1 MWTVPIF
8 LETYPSGRT
17 LSTGYDG
24 ANRAVW
30 LQGLSDG
37 SATNYIG
44 NPNSSSTWAQYWPHG
59 AVYYF
64 IRGNSVW
71 HAASYNN
78 RLQPTESYEAV
89 NNNSGQM
96 LFVSCPNWG
105 VNNNQN
111 VYSLCPTASQTNDN
125 GNLQSYAELQ
135 GGPGYS
141 QFLQF
146 NQSFT
151 YDGANRLASITDGS
165 NTRTFNYDSYGNMAV
180 TANNG
185 FSQNGVTPSSTS
197 QFNSLN
203 RLSTTGYDAAGNQL
217 GLPSYCSNCLS
228 YDAENRQTAYSYGAN
243 TTNYLYDAVGQRV
256 EKTASGNAAT
266 LFVYDAFG
274 QLAAEYATTVQTG
287 LPCTTCYLSFDHLG
301 SLRLMTDQNANVV
314 ARHDYLPFGEEIF
327 SGSAGRN
334 SDFDKNDSS
343 NNKFSGQYR
352 DPESGLDFFNARYFG
367 APLGRF
373 LSPDPGNAGADA
385 YHPQS
390 WNAYAYVR
398 NNPLAMVDPT
408 GKDGCNVFNGT
419 YEGSGSNFPC
429 LLNSDPGAPP
439 SQYDASQHYPSPA
452 ESPTSIAGGPG
463 VAVGSMI
470 GYQSPELAE
479 GEAAYLSNVRS
490 VIGWVAGDD
499 PVTAMAFAPNDPVS
513 PSACQSKILNAA
525 NNQFGTNYTDANVLK
540 SSFNYSTGAPPG
552 QGTLNLNI
560 SGSTAGVSTGYYPV
574 NWWTYVIGYGP
585 TLHVVSG
592 PGGHGGLDSQQTL
605 KFGPNQATFHIDSG
619 YPYNPIGAFSHWLL
633 NMTNAGGYPGC

>member
-71 HAASYNN
+71 HEASYNN

-111 VYSLCPTASQTNDN
+111 VYSLCPAASQTNDN

-343 NNKFSGQYR
+343 NNKFTGQYR

-398 NNPLAMVDPT
+398 NNPLNAVDPFGLFEEDADGTGVSDIGGSGGPLPTACSDCTVTVDGGSPGPVDPT
-408 GKDGCNVFNGT
+408 SVGPDSGGICVGCVGPVFTVTGT
-419 YEGSGSNFPC
+419 GV
-429 LLNSDPGAPP
+429 APR
-439 SQYDASQHYPSPA
+439 PA
-452 ESPTSIAGGPG
+452 KPVSVSPTSGLNGIAAIFPPKTKVCYSDAVAATGMDLAQNVQDARYLANTFWYGTPG
-463 VAVGSMI
+463 QAIDAAKTYLNLVGTN
-470 GYQSPELAE
+470 GAWDPKDWPTTTQSQYETFTTA
-479 GEAAYLSNVRS
+479 GNVNFGATCAQFGL
-490 VIGWVAGDD
+490 GWVGNRF
-499 PVTAMAFAPNDPVS
+499 VSLAP
-513 PSACQSKILNAA
+513 A
-525 NNQFGTNYTDANVLK
+525 
-540 SSFNYSTGAPPG
+540 
-552 QGTLNLNI
+552 
-560 SGSTAGVSTGYYPV
+560 
-574 NWWTYVIGYGP
+574 
-585 TLHVVSG
+585 
-592 PGGHGGLDSQQTL
+592 
-605 KFGPNQATFHIDSG
+605 
-619 YPYNPIGAFSHWLL
+619 
-633 NMTNAGGYPGC
+633 